1 MRNKKQTNSKPSST
15 KKYSSIQRKLD
26 NIILSLS
33 DCDGMCNLCKPSLK
47 TRCFRF
53 KGIDEE
59 DPSYKGLSNSTPIE
73 PK

>member
-1 MRNKKQTNSKPSST
+1 MKKQST
-15 KKYSSIQRKLD
+15 KKYTALQRNLD
-26 NIILSLS
+26 KIILSLS

-59 DPSYKGLSNSTPIE
+59 DPSYNGLSDSTPKV
-73 PK
+73 PKS